1 MNIKELGFKTC
12 PKPVTSRE
20 GESRLRVPNNHTPEN
35 IEKRLKHEIP
45 ITHAM
50 KKNFSVEPLETFF
63 IISFFSENGF
73 LIAIKIKTV
82 S

>member
-50 KKNFSVEPLETFF
+50 KKTFQLNLWKLF
-63 IISFFSENGF
+63 LLFRFF
-73 LIAIKIKTV
+73 LKTAF
-82 S
+82 